1 MITWIQGKVL
11 ENIHCTDKLFS
22 LKVDADIECFKA
34 GQFTRLGLDI
44 NGERVTRPYSFKN
57 SPDEKV
63 LEFYISTIPDGLLS
77 NKLRQ
82 LTCGDSVWIRPKA
95 TGLFTLDTVPVS
107 DDLWMLATGTGIAPF
122 LSILKSKEA
131 WCNYRHIILVY
142 AVRLIEDISFRNEI
156 DLLEQQYNDQL
167 STVLFVSREEVE
179 NTIAGRIPHA
189 ISASTLEDRVSRNL
203 CPSTSQ
209 VMLCGNPGMVK
220 DTTNLL
226 LTRGFKLHRRHE
238 PGQITFEKYW

>member
-1 MITWIQGKVL
+1 MITWTQGKIL
-11 ENIHCTDKLFS
+11 ENCHHTDKLFS
-22 LKVDADIECFKA
+22 LKVDADVLSFNA

-44 NGERVTRPYSFKN
+44 NCERVTRPYSYKN

-63 LEFYISTIPDGLLS
+63 LEFYISTIPDGMLS

-82 LTCGDSVWIRPKA
+82 LAYGDSVWIRPKA
-95 TGLFTLDTVPVS
+95 SGLFTLDTVPVS

-122 LSILKSKEA
+122 LSILKTKEV
-131 WCNYRHIILVY
+131 WDNYRHIILVY
-142 AVRLIEDISFRNEI
+142 AVRRTEDISFRNEI
-156 DLLEQQYNDQL
+156 DLLQQQYNDQL

-179 NTIAGRIPHA
+179 NTIAGRIPSA
-189 ISASTLEDRVSRNL
+189 ISARILEDRVSRSL
-203 CPSTSQ
+203 GPSTSQ

-220 DTTNLL
+220 DTTNIL
-226 LTRGFKLHRRHE
+226 LTRGFKLHRRRE